1 MLKKVKNRKKSIFIW
16 LIILSPFI
24 LVFSLV
30 SLASFEFFGPLPTFD
45 QLENPQNNLATEI
58 ISADSIV
65 IGKYFFENRTSAVRD
80 DIPQQFINALL
91 STEDIRYRD
100 HSGIDVRALFRAVY
114 GVFSGKGQSGGASTI
129 TQQLAKML
137 FTKQPAS
144 GLDRIKQKLKEWV
157 ISAKLERRYTKD
169 EILLMYLNRYDWVN
183 NAVGIESASRVYFN
197 KSPKNLNIQESAML
211 VGMLKNS
218 ALYNPNRRLELTQK
232 RRNTVLFQMNKY
244 EFISDSLYDSLVQLP
259 ILLDFKKASH
269 NSGLAPYFR
278 EYLRGEMKKWC
289 STKMKSDGSSY
300 NLYTDGLKIYTTID
314 SRLQKFAEEAVET
327 HISDLQKVFYNHW
340 EGYTNAPFPE
350 DFEPEQIDEIIDMAM
365 RRSVRYKRLKS
376 QGKTI
381 AQIRKVFN
389 TKTEMKL
396 FSWNGKIDTVLSPR
410 DSLVYSKYFLHSGL
424 MSMQPQTG
432 HVKAYVG
439 GINYENFQYDHVTSG
454 KRQVGSTFKPFLY
467 SLAIQEGYDPCF
479 QVPNVPVVFDKY
491 KWRLEKDWT
500 PKNSGSEELEGLTL
514 SLKYGL
520 ANSINTVT
528 AYIMKQFGP
537 YAVVDLAKKIGVK
550 SKILAVPS
558 LCLGTFDLSVYE
570 MVGAYSTFSNK
581 GVWVEPIFVTRIE
594 DKNGVV
600 LERFIPESNE
610 AMSEETADIMVR
622 LLQGVVDGVYS
633 PAAKK
638 RSGTGVRLR
647 YKYGFKNEIGG
658 KTGTTQ
664 NQSDGWFMGITPNLV
679 TGVWTGCDDRS
690 VHFREIV
697 YGQGANMALPI
708 FAEYMQRVY
717 ADTANS
723 KVYPLPFN
731 ISRSVDVK
739 LDCDDAVISIEEE
752 F

>member
-1 MLKKVKNRKKSIFIW
+1 MTTRKKIVFIW

-24 LVFSLV
+24 FVFSLV

-58 ISADSIV
+58 ITADSIV
-65 IGKYFFENRTSAVRD
+65 IGKYFFENRTSAVRE
-80 DIPQQFINALL
+80 DIPEQFINALL

-144 GLDRIKQKLKEWV
+144 GLDRVKQKLKEWV

-218 ALYNPNRRLELTQK
+218 ALYNPNRRLELTQR
-232 RRNTVLFQMNKY
+232 RRNTVLSQMNKY
-244 EFISDSLYDSLVQLP
+244 EFISDTLYDSLVQLP
-259 ILLDFKKASH
+259 VILDFKKASH

-381 AQIRKVFN
+381 EQIRKVFN

-396 FSWNGKIDTVLSPR
+396 FSWNGKKDTVLSPR

-424 MSMQPQTG
+424 MSMQPKTG

-439 GINYENFQYDHVTSG
+439 GTDYENFQYDHVTSG

-537 YAVVDLAKKIGVK
+537 HAVVDLAKKIGVK

-581 GVWVEPIFVTRIE
+581 GVWVEPVFVTKIE

-610 AMSEETADIMVR
+610 AMSEKTADIMVR

-633 PAAKK
+633 PTAKK

-690 VHFREIV
+690 VHFRDIV

-723 KVYPLPFN
+723 KVYPLDFD
-731 ISRSVDVK
+731 IARSVDVK

>member
-1 MLKKVKNRKKSIFIW
+1 MKTRKKVIFIW

-58 ISADSIV
+58 ISADSVV
-65 IGKYFFENRTSAVRD
+65 IGKYFFENRTSAVIE
-80 DIPQQFINALL
+80 DIPDQFINALL

-144 GLDRIKQKLKEWV
+144 GMDRVKQKLKEWV

-218 ALYNPNRRLELTQK
+218 ALYNPNRRLELTQR
-232 RRNTVLFQMNKY
+232 RRNTVLSQMNKY
-244 EFISDSLYDSLVQLP
+244 EFISDTLYDSLVQLP
-259 ILLDFKKASH
+259 VILDFKKASH

-289 STKMKSDGSSY
+289 SAKMKSDGSSY

-381 AQIRKVFN
+381 EQIRKIFN
-389 TKTEMKL
+389 TKTDMKL
-396 FSWNGKIDTVLSPR
+396 FSWNGKRDTILSPR

-424 MSMQPQTG
+424 MSMQPKTG

-537 YAVVDLAKKIGVK
+537 HAVVDLAKKIGVK

-600 LERFIPESNE
+600 LERFIAESNE
-610 AMSEETADIMVR
+610 AMSEKTADIMVR

-690 VHFREIV
+690 VHFRDIV

-723 KVYPLPFN
+723 KIYPLDFD
-731 ISRSVDVK
+731 IARSVDVK

>member
-1 MLKKVKNRKKSIFIW
+1 MNKRNKIIFIW
-16 LIILSPFI
+16 ALVLSPFI
-24 LVFSLV
+24 LVFTIV
-30 SLASFEFFGPLPTFD
+30 SLASIEFFGPLPTFD
-45 QLENPQNNLATEI
+45 QLENPKNNLATEV
-58 ISADSIV
+58 ISSDSIV
-65 IGKYFFENRTSAVRD
+65 IGKFFIENRTSAKKEDV
-80 DIPQQFINALL
+80 PQNFINALL
-91 STEDIRYRD
+91 ATEDIRFRD
-100 HSGIDVRALFRAVY
+100 HSGIDVRALLRAIY
-114 GVFSGKGQSGGASTI
+114 GLVSAKGQSGGASTI

-137 FTKQPAS
+137 FTKSPAS
-144 GLDRIKQKLKEWV
+144 GIDRVKQKLKEWV
-157 ISAKLERRYTKD
+157 IAAKLERRYTKD
-169 EILLMYLNRYDWVN
+169 EIMLMYLNRYDWVN
-183 NAVGIESASRVYFN
+183 NAVGIESAARVYFN
-197 KSPKNLNIQESAML
+197 KEPKNLNTQESAML

-218 ALYNPNRRLELTQK
+218 ALYNPNRRLGLTQK
-232 RRNTVLFQMNKY
+232 RRDVVLYQMKKY
-244 EFISDSLYDSLVQLP
+244 DFISDTLYDSLVQLP
-259 ILLDFKKASH
+259 IVLDFKKASH
-269 NSGLAPYFR
+269 NEGLAPYFR

-289 STKMKSDGSSY
+289 STKIKTDGSAY

-314 SRLQKFAEEAVET
+314 SRMQAFAEEAVAT
-327 HISDLQKVFYNHW
+327 HISSLQDDFYRHW
-340 EGYTNAPFPE
+340 DGYSNAPFPE
-350 DFEPEQIDEIIDMAM
+350 DFDSTQVDQVMNLAIK
-365 RRSVRYKRLKS
+365 RSVRYKRLKS
-376 QGKTI
+376 QGKSKKEI
-381 AQIRKVFN
+381 EKIFDK
-389 TKTEMKL
+389 KTEMQL
-396 FSWNGKIDTVLSPR
+396 FSWKGKIDTVLSPI
-410 DSLVYSKYFLHSGL
+410 DSILYSKYFLHSGL
-424 MSMQPQTG
+424 MSMEPSTG

-467 SLAIQEGYDPCF
+467 SLAIQEGYSPCY

-537 YAVVDLAKKIGVK
+537 HAVVDLAKKIGIK

-581 GVWVEPIFVTRIE
+581 GVWVEPIFVTKIE

-600 LERFIPESNE
+600 LERFIPKSNE
-610 AMSEETADIMVR
+610 AMSEKTADVMVR

-633 PAAKK
+633 PTAKK

-647 YKYGFKNEIGG
+647 YKYGFTNEIGG

-690 VHFREIV
+690 VHFRDIQ

-723 KVYPLPFN
+723 GVRPIPFE
-731 ISRSVDVK
+731 ISRVIDVK
-739 LDCDDAVISIEEE
+739 LDCDESVISIEEE

>member
-1 MLKKVKNRKKSIFIW
+1 
-16 LIILSPFI
+16 
-24 LVFSLV
+24 
-30 SLASFEFFGPLPTFD
+30 
-45 QLENPQNNLATEI
+45 
-58 ISADSIV
+58 
-65 IGKYFFENRTSAVRD
+65 
-80 DIPQQFINALL
+80 
-91 STEDIRYRD
+91 
-100 HSGIDVRALFRAVY
+100 
-114 GVFSGKGQSGGASTI
+114 
-129 TQQLAKML
+129 ML
-137 FTKQPAS
+137 FTKTPAS
-144 GLDRIKQKLKEWV
+144 GVDRVKQKLKEWV
-157 ISAKLERRYTKD
+157 IAAKLERRYTKD
-169 EILLMYLNRYDWVN
+169 EIMLMYLNRYDWVN
-183 NAVGIESASRVYFN
+183 NAVGIESAARVYFN
-197 KSPKNLNIQESAML
+197 KEPKNLNIQESATL

-218 ALYNPNRRLELTQK
+218 ALYNPNRRLELTEQ
-232 RRNTVLFQMNKY
+232 RRNVVLSQMKKY
-244 EFISDSLYDSLVQLP
+244 NFISDTLFDSLVQTP
-259 ILLDFKKASH
+259 IILDFKKASH
-269 NSGLAPYFR
+269 NEGLAPYFR
-278 EYLRGEMKKWC
+278 EFLRGEMKKWC
-289 STKMKSDGSSY
+289 STKIKTDGSTY

-314 SRLQKFAEEAVET
+314 SRMQAFAEEAVAT
-327 HISDLQKVFYNHW
+327 HISALQEDFYRHW
-340 EGYTNAPFPE
+340 DGYTNAPFPE
-350 DFEPEQIDEIIDMAM
+350 DFDSTQVDQVMDMAIK
-365 RRSVRYKRLKS
+365 RSVRYKRLKS
-376 QGKTI
+376 QGKSKEEI
-381 AQIRKVFN
+381 DKIFDK
-389 TKTEMKL
+389 KTEMQL
-396 FSWNGKIDTVLSPR
+396 FSWKGKIDTVLSPR
-410 DSLVYSKYFLHSGL
+410 DSILYSKYFLHSGL
-424 MSMQPQTG
+424 MSMEPSSG

-467 SLAIQEGYDPCF
+467 SLAIQEGYSPCY

-537 YAVVDLAKKIGVK
+537 HAVVDLAKKIGIK

-581 GVWVEPIFVTRIE
+581 GVWVEPIFVTKIE

-600 LERFIPESNE
+600 LDKFIPKSNE
-610 AMSEETADIMVR
+610 AMSEKTADVMVR

-633 PAAKK
+633 PTAKK

-647 YKYGFKNEIGG
+647 YKYGFTNEIGG

-690 VHFREIV
+690 VHFRDIQ

-723 KVYPLPFN
+723 GVHPIPFD
-731 ISRSVDVK
+731 ISRSIDVK
-739 LDCDDAVISIEEE
+739 LDCDEAIISIEEE

>member
-1 MLKKVKNRKKSIFIW
+1 VKTRKKVSFIW
-16 LIILSPFI
+16 LIILSPFVF
-24 LVFSLV
+24 VFSLV
-30 SLASFEFFGPLPTFD
+30 SLASLEFFGPLPTFD

-58 ISADSIV
+58 ISTDSVV
-65 IGKYFFENRTSAVRD
+65 IGKYFFENRTSAVRE

-144 GLDRIKQKLKEWV
+144 GLDRVKQKLKEWV

-197 KSPKNLNIQESAML
+197 KSPKHLNIQESAML

-218 ALYNPNRRLELTQK
+218 ALYNPNRRLELTQR
-232 RRNTVLFQMNKY
+232 RRNTVLSQMNKY
-244 EFISDSLYDSLVQLP
+244 EFISDTLYDSLLQLP
-259 ILLDFKKASH
+259 VVLDFKKASH

-278 EYLRGEMKKWC
+278 EYLRGQMKKWC
-289 STKMKSDGSSY
+289 STKMKSDGTSY

-314 SRLQKFAEEAVET
+314 SRLQKFAEAAVET

-350 DFEPEQIDEIIDMAM
+350 DFEQEQIDEIIDMAM

-381 AQIRKVFN
+381 DQIRKIFN

-396 FSWNGKIDTVLSPR
+396 FSWNGKRDTVLSPR
-410 DSLVYSKYFLHSGL
+410 DSLIYSKYFLHSGL
-424 MSMQPQTG
+424 MSMQPKTG

-537 YAVVDLAKKIGVK
+537 HAVVDLAKKIGVK

-610 AMSEETADIMVR
+610 AMSEKTADIMVR

-690 VHFREIV
+690 VHFRDIV

-708 FAEYMQRVY
+708 FAEYMERVY

-723 KVYPLPFN
+723 KIYPLDFN

>member
-1 MLKKVKNRKKSIFIW
+1 MLWGV
-16 LIILSPFI
+16 ILSPFI
-24 LVFSLV
+24 FIFTLVT
-30 SLASFEFFGPLPTFD
+30 LASFEFFGPLPTFD
-45 QLENPQNNLATEI
+45 QLENPKNNLATEV
-58 ISADSIV
+58 ISADSVV
-65 IGKYFFENRTSAVRD
+65 IGKFFIENRTSAKKEDV
-80 DIPQQFINALL
+80 PQNFVNALL
-91 STEDIRYRD
+91 ATEDIRFRE
-100 HSGIDVRALFRAVY
+100 HSGIDVRALLRAIY
-114 GVFSGKGQSGGASTI
+114 GVASLKGQAGGASTI

-137 FTKQPAS
+137 FTKTPAS
-144 GLDRIKQKLKEWV
+144 GIDRVKQKLKEWV
-157 ISAKLERRYTKD
+157 IAAKLERRYTKD
-169 EILLMYLNRYDWVN
+169 EIMLMYLNRYDWVN
-183 NAVGIESASRVYFN
+183 NAVGIESAARVYFN
-197 KSPKNLNIQESAML
+197 KDPKNLNIQESAML

-232 RRNTVLFQMNKY
+232 RRDVVLYQMKKY
-244 EFISDSLYDSLVQLP
+244 DFISDTLYDSLTQLP
-259 ILLDFKKASH
+259 IVLDFKKASH
-269 NSGLAPYFR
+269 NEGLAPYFR

-289 STKMKSDGSSY
+289 STKLKTDGGSY

-314 SRLQKFAEEAVET
+314 SRMQAFAEEAVAT
-327 HISDLQKVFYNHW
+327 HISSLQEDFFRHW
-340 EGYTNAPFPE
+340 DGYTNAPFPE
-350 DFEPEQIDEIIDMAM
+350 DFDSTQVDQVMKLAIK
-365 RRSVRYKRLKS
+365 RSVRYKRLKS
-376 QGKTI
+376 QGKSKEEI
-381 AQIRKVFN
+381 DKIFDK
-389 TKTEMKL
+389 KTEMKL
-396 FSWNGKIDTVLSPR
+396 FSWKGKIDTVLSPR
-410 DSLVYSKYFLHSGL
+410 DSILYSKYFLHSGM
-424 MSMQPQTG
+424 MSMEPSTG

-454 KRQVGSTFKPFLY
+454 KRQAGSTFKPFLY
-467 SLAIQEGYDPCF
+467 SLAIQEGYSPCY

-514 SLKYGL
+514 TLKYGL

-537 YAVVDLAKKIGVK
+537 HAVVDLAKKIGIK

-581 GVWVEPIFVTRIE
+581 GVWVEPIFVTKIE

-600 LERFIPESNE
+600 LDKFIPKSNE
-610 AMSEETADIMVR
+610 AMSEKTADVMVR

-633 PAAKK
+633 PSAKK

-647 YKYGFKNEIGG
+647 YKYGFTNEIGG

-690 VHFREIV
+690 VHFRDIQ

-717 ADTANS
+717 ADTINLG
-723 KVYPLPFN
+723 VLPLPFE

-739 LDCDDAVISIEEE
+739 LDCDESVILIEEE